1 MTNKWKKKYISFPS
15 FLPTLCSSS
24 SLVLS
29 ISVPYLSLHLS
40 LFLQLLLSFF
50 SLPSFPFNFSFAL
63 FSHFSPLLSLFL
75 LIFLFFPHLVTF
87 PLHSDLI
94 SFHSLPHSPFTIYL
108 SVMWKCPPFASISS
122 FCLLT
127 LSFSSFSSSSSVLLS
142 ALFSI
147 SCFPSLPLPVLPL
160 PSHYPQAL
168 LPFLFLSFYPYFH
181 PHPSPFPSPSI
192 LSLVLSTLCILIPLL
207 PFLYIF
213 SPYLIPT
220 IPLLIFSFVSSSIS
234 PSFLCSSL
242 NLLPVPLLL
251 VLPNFPLSLSF
262 PFSYFLN
269 PASIFSFPFL
279 YNPSWPFIYS
289 SFLSSFPFLLPFS
302 PPFPHPKIVP
312 SFLSGLLISLL
323 TPIFLFLPLSHVHPI
338 PFPFA
343 CSEWREV
350 QSKKGQELKEERI
363 EEEDGN
369 RKGEKMNSYDGL

>member
-1 MTNKWKKKYISFPS
+1 M
-15 FLPTLCSSS
+15 S
-24 SLVLS
+24 SLCF
-29 ISVPYLSLHLS
+29 HF
-40 LFLQLLLSFF
+40 FL
-50 SLPSFPFNFSFAL
+50 LPSNL
-63 FSHFSPLLSLFL
+63 K
-75 LIFLFFPHLVTF
+75 LFFIF
-87 PLHSDLI
+87 
-94 SFHSLPHSPFTIYL
+94 F
-108 SVMWKCPPFASISS
+108 
-122 FCLLT
+122 
-127 LSFSSFSSSSSVLLS
+127 SSSVLLS

-147 SCFPSLPLPVLPL
+147 SCFPYLPLPVLPL

-213 SPYLIPT
+213 SPYLIPA

-234 PSFLCSSL
+234 PPFLCSSL